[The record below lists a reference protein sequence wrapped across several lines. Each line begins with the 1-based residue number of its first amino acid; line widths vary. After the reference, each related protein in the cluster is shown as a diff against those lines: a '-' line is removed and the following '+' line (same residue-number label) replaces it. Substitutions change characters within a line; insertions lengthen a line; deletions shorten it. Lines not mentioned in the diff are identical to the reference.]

1 MAPGC
6 AFVPQ
11 GINAGC
17 VPVESVVLA
26 AMRVAGIVAVDV
38 GVIAGNGAR
47 TVGEVSQAPNRISAM
62 SIGNRRYMSKNVFC
76 IAPTATFTIPNVS
89 RSTGLYLR
97 CGAAWLYFAEFSIQV
112 GYQGKRDT
120 TPPLLW
126 EGSPDIKHACKI

>member
-1 MAPGC
+1 M
-6 AFVPQ
+6 PQ

-89 RSTGLYLR
+89 SSLGLSRVDEVYGLHIYDFNLTQGCR
-97 CGAAWLYFAEFSIQV
+97 LYRLYRRNMWV
-112 GYQGKRDT
+112 Y
-120 TPPLLW
+120 
-126 EGSPDIKHACKI
+126 